1 MWFRLMLL
9 LFAFCLAATILTAT
23 AQDVQVS
30 PQQGETADVQQIW
43 NKAAREWEQQ
53 MSTKGVDVKLFTR
66 EGQLMVFR
74 VKDKTAKQQTA
85 LFMVVEA
92 SPDGGIVISQ
102 SGTCRI
108 R

>member
-9 LFAFCLAATILTAT
+9 LLAFGLVATILTAT
-23 AQDVQVS
+23 AQEVQVP
-30 PQQGETADVQQIW
+30 PQQEGTDAQQIW

-53 MSTKGVDVKLFTR
+53 MSTKGVEVKLFTR

-74 VKDKTAKQQTA
+74 IKDKTAKQQTA
-85 LFMVVEA
+85 LFMIVEA
-92 SPDGGIVISQ
+92 SADGGIVISK